1 MVNRWDSQKWH
12 VSRDRCLQC
21 WLECKFERYSGERWS
36 EVSSLL
42 HIYVLEL
49 MAIEFALLSLCNKID
64 KVHICI
70 KSNYSSAVSYFIN
83 QGRSLMSLRL
93 LKKLSI
99 VRWKKH
105 CEISSSRSGK
115 NNITADYLSG
125 HSVIQQ
131 NGNFKL

>member
-1 MVNRWDSQKWH
+1 MDEIPKNDMY
-12 VSRDRCLQC
+12 
-21 WLECKFERYSGERWS
+21 LETDASNASWSANLRGIHTGERWS

-70 KSNYSSAVSYFIN
+70 KSNYGSAVSYFIN
-83 QGRSLMSLRL
+83 QGRSVMSLRL

-99 VRWKKH
+99 VR
-105 CEISSSRSGK
+105 
-115 NNITADYLSG
+115 
-125 HSVIQQ
+125 
-131 NGNFKL
+131 